1 MKYVQRKTKNLSAKK
16 RKKIKSFIEPVN
28 CPVTWIFCSRKS
40 NNKINRLHERSLG
53 IFNNDYESTY
63 EELLSNSNYFSFH
76 DQNIHRLATEKYKVD
91 NNLSVGDFKSLF
103 DFKDQ
108 YALHIHLVNT
118 DFKFKNSIRYFVAVV
133 SNAIPINI
141 KYPCIRVSVP
151 PL

>member
-63 EELLSNSNYFSFH
+63 EELLSNSTIMTRIYTAW
-76 DQNIHRLATEKYKVD
+76 LPK
-91 NNLSVGDFKSLF
+91 
-103 DFKDQ
+103 
-108 YALHIHLVNT
+108 NT
-118 DFKFKNSIRYFVAVV
+118 KLIIICQWEISRVCLILKISMPYISI
-133 SNAIPINI
+133 
-141 KYPCIRVSVP
+141 
-151 PL
+151 